1 MRITKAIVG
10 GGARRPRG
18 QAAGTAR
25 VRAAVA
31 VVGALIAALLLS
43 APAVA
48 AGPRTLAGLR
58 ASLNAQIAKAGPR
71 SGAYVV
77 DLSTGRTLYDV
88 RSRTRLIPASLE
100 KLYTTSAALM
110 SLGPDTHL
118 STDMLGAGRRVG
130 ATWEGDIYL
139 RGSGDFTYGSA
150 SFNRRAYGGGGTV
163 QALALALRGEGIT
176 QIRGSVLGD
185 SSLFADG
192 PGRSFSLLL
201 CSKPLFGPGCPYG
214 PAGKFTRPLP
224 NGPRSAVPAD
234 RGLLN
239 STSAKAQTHPA
250 LFAARQ
256 LVEQLRRAGIS
267 VTGHP
272 GSGRAPRSSRVL
284 ATTSSPTVAQLAA
297 LTNKPSDNYAAEMMF
312 RVLGARSSGTGS
324 RASGAAAVSA
334 IIARRFGIRPRIY
347 NGSGE
352 SRLNRTSPREL
363 VRLLI
368 GMSKQPVASQFES
381 SLPVVGRSGTL
392 SDRLRGTVAAGRCQ
406 AKDGT
411 LTSPL
416 VGTAAGYCSTV
427 GGHSLAVAI
436 MTNGIPIHFDP
447 VKKEIKSQAFTI
459 EDRMLTALAGFRAT
473 PKSSV
478 LVLSPRPGQVVR
490 ANSVQIRL
498 QVPNGRYVV
507 QGRLNGAA
515 IQGSLVRQTSRVRTL
530 NASISHGLR
539 RSTNVLRVQLLQGA
553 TVVRKA
559 TVRFRITPNS
569 ALVGAGRDRFVV
581 VGQPVD
587 LRGSIANP
595 AGRLV
600 NAVKAS
606 SRWRMVSGPRRSPGA
621 KTLPLASLRSPSGP
635 TAGFT
640 PTALG
645 SYTLQFSAG
654 KGRNLTSD
662 RVTLNAIPP
671 APMVTVD
678 TMSTQGSTP
687 GITVNGKFYAKPGS
701 NPLQVLVFHRDTLE
715 YVSNNS
721 YGSAAG
727 LSKDLNGVDDS
738 YLVIVSQHA
747 DAHNGAAEPEL
758 SYLLTNRLGFPKSGP
773 MNPTQWWSGIAV
785 PGMKPGEAGVNVDLD
800 PSGAGSA
807 GNLGLKGYLARDAN
821 LEFTFVPSSQVPFS
835 YTAPG
840 VPGECVPVGFCS
852 AGYTVKIQNART
864 LEVTSDK
871 RYVTDQSAGGNDDL
885 EAGAMLAD
893 LNKITGADRLVTITS
908 FSSRPQ
914 GDSQYL
920 PPVSSRP
927 PSQHGVSQTTMDALA
942 DAVARLGG
950 THNAFNLAALAHGAP
965 GTKGFTYALVGWVG
979 AGEAKGV
986 ESASG
991 QHGASADSPATL
1003 SGTLRPDNQSSYR
1016 PVEASDEPDV
1026 TNKLSQLVWSPPGK
1040 AVPSVPKAQHD
1051 AGCLTTAAGERW
1063 PLDNNPGAQAAIQYL
1078 ARTDSRLGDDPR
1090 VQYWHNGG
1098 DEARWDNIADGIDKQ
1113 TYPDHAHYSKED
1125 FDKARGELSCEM
1137 RLVGRVKSFVAD
1149 LSKPFS
1155 ATTDWTDT
1163 QKIAADVY
1171 EQSHKPEGSATMSWL
1186 EFTNLLLE
1194 AGSPFTGHVSGAIAA
1209 FMKVGMWAFGDN
1221 EDGSS
1226 AYADFNV
1233 EASKLAAEI
1242 VSQAQTSVKT
1252 VQRMGDIIVSDYAKL
1267 VEVGSNANCVPRKDF
1282 PEGCP
1287 EEFQFNQDDQTH
1299 METATSRAIQALAY
1313 EELVPIGWR
1322 VYELNGTKNAHNAEF
1337 KQHPPHVNQY
1347 HCDVGYTAFYRYG
1360 DDSKASTWLLQ
1371 DADPAGQ
1378 RNNYITFAV
1387 AEDPGHSQYATA
1399 PPNEVLD
1406 RMFGKLSASN
1416 DPNKGGLAIDPVDFM
1431 SEAPHHAWWRG
1442 TIGND
1447 PCWWGSL

>member
-1 MRITKAIVG
+1 MRITNAIVG
-10 GGARRPRG
+10 GGARRRRG

-25 VRAAVA
+25 VKAAVA

-43 APAVA
+43 APALA

-110 SLGPDTHL
+110 SLGPDTRL
-118 STDMLGAGRRVG
+118 STDVLGAGRRVG
-130 ATWEGDIYL
+130 ATWEGDVYL

-224 NGPRSAVPAD
+224 NGPRSAVTVD

-239 STSAKAQTHPA
+239 STSAKTQTHPA

-256 LVEQLRRAGIS
+256 LVGQLRRAGIS

-272 GSGRAPRSSRVL
+272 GAGRAPRSSRVL

-312 RVLGARSSGTGS
+312 RVLGARRSGTGS
-324 RASGAAAVSA
+324 RASGAAAVSR

-363 VRLLI
+363 ARLLI

-392 SDRLRGTVAAGRCQ
+392 SDRLRGTAAAGRCQ

-416 VGTAAGYCSTV
+416 VGTAAGYCRTV
-427 GGHSLAVAI
+427 GGHALAVAI

-490 ANSVQIRL
+490 ANSAQIRL

-515 IQGSLVRQTSRVRTL
+515 IQGSLAGQISRVRTL

-539 RSTNVLRVQLLQGA
+539 RGTNVLRVQLLQGA

-559 TVRFRITPNS
+559 TVRFRVTPNR

-581 VGQPVD
+581 AGQPVD
-587 LRGSIANP
+587 LRGTIANSS
-595 AGRLV
+595 GRLL
-600 NAVKAS
+600 NAFKAT
-606 SRWRMVSGPRRSPGA
+606 SRWRMISGPRRAPGVR
-621 KTLPLASLRSPSGP
+621 TVPLASLRSPSGL

-640 PTALG
+640 PSTPG
-645 SYTLQFSAG
+645 RYTLQFTAG
-654 KGRNLTSD
+654 QGRTATSD
-662 RVTLNAIPP
+662 RVSLDVIPP
-671 APMVTVD
+671 SPMVTVD
-678 TMSTQGSTP
+678 AMTTQGSTP
-687 GITVNGKFYAKPGS
+687 GITVDGKFYARPGRD
-701 NPLQVLVFHRDTLE
+701 PIQVLVFKRSTLQ
-715 YVSNNS
+715 YVSNKS
-721 YGSAAG
+721 YSDAG
-727 LSKDLNGVDDS
+727 GLDKDLADLDDDD
-738 YLVIVSQHA
+738 LVIVSQHA
-747 DAHNGAAEPEL
+747 QSMNIQEGGVMEVL
-758 SYLLTNRLGFPKSGP
+758 VRRLGFPNLGP
-773 MNPTQWWSGIAV
+773 LATPKWVSGIGV
-785 PGMKPGEAGVNVDLD
+785 PGMKPGDADVNID
-800 PSGAGSA
+800 PVYTSA
-807 GNLGLKGYLARDAN
+807 GIISGGGEQGLKGYLARDQT
-821 LEFTFVPSSQVPFS
+821 LEFTFVPSGQVPFH
-835 YTAPG
+835 YAAPADG
-840 VPGECVPVGFCS
+840 VCDSKAQDCS
-852 AGYTVKIQNART
+852 AGYQVKVQQSRT
-864 LEVTSDK
+864 LTTLSDHF
-871 RYVTDQSAGGNDDL
+871 YATDDIRGGASSRN
-885 EAGAMLAD
+885 ANAMADD
-893 LNKITGADRLVTITS
+893 LNKLHGDELVTILS
-908 FSSRPQ
+908 VSHRLAGQSR
-914 GDSQYL
+914 YL
-920 PPVSSRP
+920 APIAQV
-927 PSQHGVSQTTMDALA
+927 
-942 DAVARLGG
+942 AVANGGIGKDTMVKLANAVAGVGG
-950 THNAFNLAALAHGAP
+950 THNAFNLTALAQGAQATR
-965 GTKGFTYALVGWVG
+965 GLTYALVGWAG
-979 AGEAKGV
+979 AGEGHGT

-991 QHGASADSPATL
+991 MHGAPADNPAEL
-1003 SGTLRPDNQSSYR
+1003 SGTLRPDRQTDYR
-1016 PVEASDEPDV
+1016 PLEASDEPDV

-1040 AVPSVPKAQHD
+1040 AVPQPPPS
-1051 AGCLTTAAGERW
+1051 GCLATAPGERW
-1063 PLDNNPGAQAAIQYL
+1063 PLDNDPEAQLALKYL
-1078 ARTDSRLGDDPR
+1078 AATDSQLGDDPR
-1090 VQYWHNGG
+1090 VAYWYAGG
-1098 DEARWDNIADGIDKQ
+1098 DQASWDNIAGRLKDQ
-1113 TYPDHAHYSKED
+1113 AYPQHAKFSEPEFKKTKD
-1125 FDKARGELSCEM
+1125 ELVCEM
-1137 RLVGRVKSFVAD
+1137 NLVGRVKAFMTN

-1155 ATTDWTDT
+1155 TTTDWAAT
-1163 QKIAADVY
+1163 QKIAGDIYDKA
-1171 EQSHKPEGSATMSWL
+1171 HKPEGSATMSWL

-1226 AYADFNV
+1226 NYAEFNV
-1233 EASKLAAEI
+1233 EANKLAAE
-1242 VSQAQTSVKT
+1242 VVAQAQTSVKT
-1252 VQRMGDIIVSDYAKL
+1252 LQRMGDVIVSDYAKL
-1267 VEVGSNANCVPRKDF
+1267 SEVGSHANCLPRKDF

-1287 EEFQFNQDDQTH
+1287 EEFQFTPDDQQH
-1299 METATSRAIQALAY
+1299 METAANRAIQALAY
-1313 EELVPIGWR
+1313 EEFVPITWR
-1322 VYELNGTKNAHNAEF
+1322 VFELNGTTHAKPQFRKA
-1337 KQHPPHVNQY
+1337 PPPVNQY
-1347 HCDVGYTAFYRYG
+1347 HCDTGYTAFYRYG
-1360 DDSKASTWLLQ
+1360 ERSKASTWILH

-1378 RNNYITFAV
+1378 DNNYITFAT
-1387 AEDPGHSQYATA
+1387 AEDPGHNQYATA
-1399 PPNEVLD
+1399 PPDDVLD
-1406 RMFGKLSASN
+1406 RMFGKLSKSN
-1416 DPNKGGLAIDPVDFM
+1416 VPDDGGLAIDPTDFM
-1431 SEAPHHAWWRG
+1431 SQAPHHAWWRG

-1447 PCWWGSL
+1447 PCWWGPVF